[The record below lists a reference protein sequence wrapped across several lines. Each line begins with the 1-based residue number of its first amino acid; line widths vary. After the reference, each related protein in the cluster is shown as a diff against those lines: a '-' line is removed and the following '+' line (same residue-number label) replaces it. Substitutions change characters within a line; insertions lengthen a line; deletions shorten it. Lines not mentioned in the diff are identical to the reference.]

1 MTPSINPKT
10 TAAHYNWQVQQGLCD
25 LFAETTD
32 WDIIAAILKPLT
44 RENKCLRIL
53 DIGCGTGRVACELS
67 ERGLTWENY
76 IGIDLSE
83 LAIVRFTERQ
93 VPGTIATV
101 GEATELSQY
110 PDAAFDVVFC
120 VFILQDLDRTTGVE
134 LLKSLPRILRDK
146 GALVFALTVDPDS
159 SRELGQDYK
168 PQELE
173 SQGIPGKYTYLW
185 SKPELEEA
193 LHESGFLLVEP
204 MHQKNTYH
212 PLIELYALYIL
223 DKGEKV

>member
-1 MTPSINPKT
+1 MRPSINPKT
-10 TAAHYNWQVQQGLCD
+10 TAAHYNWQVQQD
-25 LFAETTD
+25 LSDRFAETTD
-32 WDIIAAILKPLT
+32 WNIIAAILKPFAK
-44 RENKCLRIL
+44 ENNCLQIL
-53 DIGCGTGRVACELS
+53 DLGCGTGRVAWELS
-67 ERGLTWENY
+67 GRGLTWENY

-83 LAIVRFTERQ
+83 LAIARFTERQ

-101 GEATELSQY
+101 GEATDLSQH
-110 PDAAFDVVFC
+110 PDGAFDVVFC
-120 VFILQDLDRTTGVE
+120 VFILQDLDRTTGE
-134 LLKSLPRILRDK
+134 AFLKSLPRILRDK
-146 GALVFALTVDPDS
+146 GALVLALTVDPES

-212 PLIELYALYIL
+212 PLIELYALYVL
-223 DKGEKV
+223 DKGEKI